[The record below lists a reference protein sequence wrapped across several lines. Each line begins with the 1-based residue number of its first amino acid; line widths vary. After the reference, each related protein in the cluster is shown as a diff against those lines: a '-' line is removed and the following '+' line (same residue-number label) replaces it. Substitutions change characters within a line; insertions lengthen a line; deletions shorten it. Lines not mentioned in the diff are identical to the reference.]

1 MIRQDFFAP
10 LTLLFSVV
18 PDRSGQAD
26 DFLETI
32 LVLLGRMGTILAS
45 LLRTKRFFAP
55 VRYFRGLS
63 GKSRILLR

>member
-1 MIRQDFFAP
+1 MIRQDFFAL

-32 LVLLGRMGTILAS
+32 LVVLGRMGLFLAS
-45 LLRTKRFFAP
+45 LPRTKRFLAS
-55 VRYFRGLS
+55 VRYFRGVS